1 MDRLA
6 LRGITAIGHHGVLD
20 NERIDGQRFVV
31 DVVLGLGTELAA
43 TADDLSKTV
52 DYAELAT
59 DVQAAIESD
68 PVDLIETLAGRIAE
82 VCLRQQLIEWVEVT
96 VHKPDAP
103 LPVPVSDVA
112 VTITRTRQ

>member
-6 LRGITAIGHHGVLD
+6 LRGITAIGHHGVRD